1 MKKLIYIAVA
11 AAMMLASCG
20 KEQAVK
26 VSVNNPIDQERTEV
40 VAVNFD
46 EVAAKLPAITAE
58 NVVVYNAAGEEI
70 TSQVFFNGD
79 EPQLILFQPTVA
91 ANGSAEFSIEAGTP
105 AEYEQKVFGRYVPER
120 KDDYSWENNVIAF
133 RSYGK
138 ALEVEMVSPG
148 IDVWVKCS
156 DKLVINEW
164 VANEQKEANWYHHN
178 HGDGL
183 DCYKVGV
190 TLGGGASVP
199 YVDGTLV
206 YPEHNWQTYTDL
218 ANGPLVK
225 MFALTYLPYN
235 IGGEE
240 ISLTK
245 VYTIEANSNF
255 CIVKDVFSKN
265 GQGLGVAAGTIR
277 HNVKNF
283 AQGENWYAM
292 YEAASDSSDPERD
305 GDIALAMIVPAG
317 GEVIENG
324 DKGHALIVG
333 EATEGCTGDTAE
345 FQYVLGAGW
354 SQGNVPSAE
363 VWAEMVADKAEAI
376 ANPLEVVIK

>member
-1 MKKLIYIAVA
+1 MKKLVYIAVA
-11 AAMMLASCG
+11 AAMMLVGCG
-20 KEQAVK
+20 KESKVE
-26 VSVNNPIDQERTEV
+26 VSVSNPTAQQRTEV

-46 EVAAKLPAITAE
+46 EAAAKLPELTDQ
-58 NVVVYNAAGEEI
+58 NVVVYNAAGEEMA
-70 TSQVFFNGD
+70 SQIFYEGD
-79 EPQLILFQPTVA
+79 EPQMILFQPTLE
-91 ANGSAEFSIEAGTP
+91 ANGSADFTIKAGER
-105 AEYEQKVFGRYVPER
+105 AEYEPKVFGRYVPER

-199 YVDGTLV
+199 YVENALL

-218 ANGPLVK
+218 ADGPLVK
-225 MFALTYLPYN
+225 MFMLTYLPYN
-235 IGGEE
+235 IDGEE
-240 ISLTK
+240 VTLSKI
-245 VYTIEANSNF
+245 YTIEANSNF
-255 CIVKDVFSKN
+255 CTVMDVYSKN
-265 GQGLGVAAGTIR
+265 GLGMEVAAGTVR

-292 YEAASDSSDPERD
+292 YEEASDSSDPARD
-305 GDIALAMIVPAG
+305 GDIALAMIVPEG

-333 EATEGCTGDTAE
+333 KTTENCTGKNAQ

-363 VWAEMVADKAEAI
+363 VWAQMVADKAEAL
-376 ANPLEVVIK
+376 ANPLKVVIK